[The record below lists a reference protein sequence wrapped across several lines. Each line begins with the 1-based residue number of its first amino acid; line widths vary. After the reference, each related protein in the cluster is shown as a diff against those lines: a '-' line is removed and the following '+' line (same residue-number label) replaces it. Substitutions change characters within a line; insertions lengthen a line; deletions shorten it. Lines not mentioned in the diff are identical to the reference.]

1 MTRHLMRRSIQ
12 AIPTLFGV
20 TIVAFLLMQA
30 TPGDPISLI
39 MFNPDATPEAT
50 EQLRRQLGLD
60 QPALTQYVY
69 WLIGNDWAQIDVDAD
84 GEGDFYGTRQG
95 FLRGDLGQSI
105 QKRRPVTEMLL
116 ERVSAT
122 LQLTLSAAVVGYLL
136 GIGIGVLAAIDHRGI
151 FDQFARV
158 ISVIGNAVP
167 SFWLG
172 LLLIML
178 FSVRLGILPMS
189 GMQDVTRS
197 SDAFDLGDRIRHMVM
212 PVLVLS
218 LGTIAAISRY
228 TRTQVLEVLSL
239 DYVRTARSKGLQ
251 DHQIYVRHV
260 TRNAL
265 MPVATLIGPTLGFLL
280 SGAVIIEQVFS
291 WPGLGRMAV
300 NAVSQR
306 DYPVVMGT
314 VVLGAILYVFGNL
327 TSDVF
332 YSWIDPR
339 VRFDAESLV

>member
-1 MTRHLMRRSIQ
+1 MRRLFQ

-20 TIVAFLLMQA
+20 TLVAFLLMQA
-30 TPGDPISLI
+30 TPGDPIALI
-39 MFNPDATPEAT
+39 TFNPDATPESTAK
-50 EQLRRQLGLD
+50 LRRQLGLD
-60 QPALTQYVY
+60 KPAITQYVY
-69 WLIGNDWAQIDVDAD
+69 WLLGNDWVHIDVDGD
-84 GEGDFYGTRQG
+84 GEGDIYGTRKG

-105 QKRRPVTEMLL
+105 QNKRPVTEMLI

-122 LQLTLSAAVVGYLL
+122 LQLTLSAAVVGYIV
-136 GIGIGVLAAIDHRGI
+136 GIVLGVLAAINHRGI
-151 FDQFARV
+151 FDQLTRV
-158 ISVIGNAVP
+158 ISVVGNAVP

-178 FSVRLGILPMS
+178 FSVQLGLLPMS

-197 SDAFDLGDRIRHMVM
+197 SDNFDLADRVKHMIM
-212 PVLVLS
+212 PIFVLS
-218 LGTIAAISRY
+218 LGTIAGISRY
-228 TRTQVLEVLSL
+228 TRTQVLEVLSE

-251 DHQIYVRHV
+251 NRQIYIRHV

-291 WPGLGRMAV
+291 WPGLGRLAV
-300 NAVSQR
+300 NAVNQR
-306 DYPVVMGT
+306 DYPLVMGT
-314 VVLGAILYVFGNL
+314 VVVGAVLFIFGNL

-339 VRFDAESLV
+339 VRFDGEA